1 MQIRSVEC
9 TGCLECVAICPAK
22 DALVIAAPGRRAM
35 APWVMAAGIA
45 IIFLGLV
52 SYAKLAGH
60 WDTHLPKQLYF
71 QLVPAAA
78 AQEHP

>member
-1 MQIRSVEC
+1 
-9 TGCLECVAICPAK
+9 
-22 DALVIAAPGRRAM
+22 M